1 MTCVIYIKFQVLCS
15 FMKEEVYYAKGMKK
29 VKDKYP
35 RLYDGINCLNT
46 AVYTGNELDYKQQKL
61 IAIGIMASRGDES
74 ATEKQ
79 MRSGMAELDIKEE
92 EIVDV
97 LRVVLLTSGMP
108 SFTKGMRILG
118 DILEENK

>member
-1 MTCVIYIKFQVLCS
+1 
-15 FMKEEVYYAKGMKK
+15 MKEEVYYAKGMKG

-35 RLYDGINCLNT
+35 KLYDGINCLNA

-61 IAIGIMASRGDES
+61 IAIGILASRSDES

-79 MRSGMAELDIKEE
+79 MRSGMAELGIKEE
-92 EIVDV
+92 EIVDT

-108 SFTKGMRILG
+108 AFTKGMRILG
-118 DILEENK
+118 EILEDAK